1 MKIFD
6 FPLFPES
13 ASTVAGEVDAIYFFA
28 LAVSAFS
35 SLLIAA
41 FIFFFFVKYRRRS
54 HSEAGQQI
62 RGSVLLEIVW
72 SVIPLAI
79 TMVLCAWGIKV
90 YWNLVTP
97 PEDAVE
103 YYATAKQWMWKFQHP
118 EGPREINS
126 LHVPM
131 GQKIKMLMTSED
143 VIHSFSVPAF
153 RVKQDVLP
161 GRYTEVWFEATKPGT
176 YHLFCTEYCGAEHS
190 KMIGSVTVMEPDAYQ
205 AWLAGGPA
213 SLTPVASGEELFTKY
228 ACNTCHE
235 DQGSGRGP
243 TLDGIYGQ
251 PVALA
256 GGRTMVRDD
265 SYLRES
271 ILNPGAKL
279 VAGYPLLMP
288 TFQGQIGEEGVQHL
302 VAYIK
307 SLQQNSQQSG
317 DGSAAAAG
325 GASTTPSDS
334 APATDAAGN

>member
-6 FPLFPES
+6 FPFFPES
-13 ASTVAGEVDAIYFFA
+13 ASTMAREVDAIYFFS
-28 LAVSAFS
+28 LAVSALS

-54 HSEAGQQI
+54 HDEAGQQI
-62 RGSVLLEIVW
+62 RGSILLEVVW
-72 SVIPLAI
+72 SVIPLVV

-90 YWNLVTP
+90 YWELVTP

-118 EGPREINS
+118 EGPREINQ
-126 LHVPM
+126 LHVPK

-161 GRYTEVWFEATKPGT
+161 GRYTEVWFEATKTGT

-190 KMIGSVTVMEPDAYQ
+190 KMIGSVTVLERDEYQ
-205 AWLAGGPA
+205 DWLAGGPA
-213 SLTPVASGEELFTKY
+213 SLTPVDSGAELFVKY
-228 ACNTCHE
+228 ACDTCHE
-235 DQGSGRGP
+235 QQGSGRGP
-243 TLDGIYGQ
+243 SLYGIYGQ
-251 PVALA
+251 PVELN
-256 GGRTMVRDD
+256 GRRAEVRDD

-307 SLQQNSQQSG
+307 SLQLG
-317 DGSAAAAG
+317 AGSAAAAV
-325 GASTTPSDS
+325 GAQASPSDD
-334 APATDAAGN
+334 APATDATRN